1 LIKHKLKAPRSKT
14 CDFRIKNAVTVRN
27 IDEFKQ
33 AVKTALAAGSVA
45 VIVAKLEPG
54 EEPVP
59 LPQREGRE
67 NRYEFVRYI
76 ERTENIRIINPYARQ
91 RKKDLLSQ
99 K

>member
-1 LIKHKLKAPRSKT
+1 MIKHKLKAPRSKT

-45 VIVAKLEPG
+45 VIVAKLEPV

-76 ERTENIRIINPYARQ
+76 EDIRIINLYTRQ